1 MQRLQRKKRRYDL
14 PREEAVRQRVAD
26 EGNQPGEPSFKA
38 IAFIFMLL
46 LVGLGLMYLG
56 ASYGPSHA

>member
-14 PREEAVRQRVAD
+14 PREEAVRQHETGED
-26 EGNQPGEPSFKA
+26 YSPGESTFKA

-56 ASYGPSHA
+56 ASYGPSHV